1 MNATLDCPGDMEEF
15 RDIPGYPGYQISNYG
30 NVFSRKLKRVIEAPT
45 DKDGYLR
52 IGLWNSQIKKN
63 FRVHRLVAIAFIP
76 NPENKPEVNHKDGNR
91 TNANVSNLEWNT
103 DKENNNHKNKELNMD
118 ATSLK
123 FIGVGLMAFGML
135 GAAVGIGTIFGSLVN
150 AISRNPSAADQMQRM
165 AFIGAGLAEAMGLFS
180 FVIAMLLIFT

>member
-103 DKENNNHKNKELNMD
+103 DKENNNHKIHVLGYNGTKGIHMKPVVLEKD
-118 ATSLK
+118 GIEYPFAGIREIHKFLK
-123 FIGVGLMAFGML
+123 CSGKSW
-135 GAAVGIGTIFGSLVN
+135 TRLVN
-150 AISRNPSAADQMQRM
+150 
-165 AFIGAGLAEAMGLFS
+165 GLKPDINGYK
-180 FVIAMLLIFT
+180 IKI